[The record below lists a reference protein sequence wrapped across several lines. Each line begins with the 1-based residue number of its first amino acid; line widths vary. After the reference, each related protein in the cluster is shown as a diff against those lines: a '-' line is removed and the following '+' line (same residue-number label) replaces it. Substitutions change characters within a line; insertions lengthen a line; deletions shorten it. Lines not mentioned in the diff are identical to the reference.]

1 MEMAN
6 KLVLQV
12 TAQSFVQ
19 GTVVS
24 KMHFWSIRYRPIFFA
39 TSSFHLCVGRWW
51 QGVVVLLTRQASL
64 STPWKT
70 SLCCKWWHNHLCEG
84 EVFGFQ
90 YHLQVVNCLKHQ
102 LQTKLCYKLVSPSFW
117 VTMTTDCV
125 ASDSTISCVMEISWM
140 TCFVWLDSKCN
151 PFSRVS
157 EWAIHLDLNSF
168 VMCHLGPNGV
178 PESKQFSE

>member
-12 TAQSFVQ
+12 RAQSFVQ
-19 GTVVS
+19 GSVVS

-51 QGVVVLLTRQASL
+51 QGVVVLLITQASL

-102 LQTKLCYKLVSPSFW
+102 LQTKLYYKLVSPSFW
-117 VTMTTDCV
+117 VTMTTDCGV
-125 ASDSTISCVMEISWM
+125 
-140 TCFVWLDSKCN
+140 TCNTSSFAIFLKNELVLQVIAQSVVWWKLVGWHALFDWTQN
-151 PFSRVS
+151 
-157 EWAIHLDLNSF
+157 AI
-168 VMCHLGPNGV
+168 
-178 PESKQFSE
+178 